1 MPVYRGPDGKIIEEK
16 TNKREDQPRS
26 TKGKKRPM
34 PPAPAGGDQAAGK
47 GRLDAPTVRSSSQ
60 EQDTRLDV
68 PTVRS
73 SSQRLGEEKTQG
85 VGARPQRQGKE
96 RLENFDKPT
105 EKIDPTGLPSQ
116 GAGDTQIVPR
126 RQRQDKEPLEEHA
139 DDPVV
144 GWLVVVEGPGKGRA
158 VELGYGANSM
168 GRGETSPVQLNF
180 GDNQISRRDHATVT
194 YDSRGRKFYVEKGS
208 SRNQTYLNDEL
219 VLVPV
224 ELPAQSHIRIG
235 ATVLRFVPLCGE
247 AFDWQ
252 DAKVNAGPFQPTPA
266 RDQDTKDND
275 DADIPD
281 SSTPLH
287 VAALNNNHR
296 VAEILLDKHGA
307 DVNAKDNYGQTPL
320 RIAILN
326 KAAET
331 AEVLRR
337 YGGQE

>member
-16 TNKREDQPRS
+16 TNKHEDQTRP
-26 TKGKKRPM
+26 TKGKQQSM
-34 PPAPAGGDQAAGK
+34 PPAPAGGDQAVDK
-47 GRLDAPTVRSSSQ
+47 GRLDA
-60 EQDTRLDV
+60 

-73 SSQRLGEEKTQG
+73 SSQRLGEEKTQV

-105 EKIDPTGLPSQ
+105 EKIDPTGSSSQ
-116 GAGDTQIVPR
+116 GAGDTQIVGP
-126 RQRQDKEPLEEHA
+126 QRQGKKRLEEHA
-139 DDPVV
+139 DGMNDPVV

-224 ELPAQSHIRIG
+224 ELPAQGRIRIG

-252 DAKVNAGPFQPTPA
+252 DAKDNAGPFQPTPA

>member
-16 TNKREDQPRS
+16 TNKGKDQTRP
-26 TKGKKRPM
+26 TKGKQQSM
-34 PPAPAGGDQAAGK
+34 PPVPAGGDQAAGK

-73 SSQRLGEEKTQG
+73 SSQRLGEEKTHG

-235 ATVLRFVPLCGE
+235 ATVLRFVPLCGD

-252 DAKVNAGPFQPTPA
+252 DAKVNPSPVDSP
-266 RDQDTKDND
+266 N
-275 DADIPD
+275 

-287 VAALNNNHR
+287 VAALNNNR
-296 VAEILLDKHGA
+296 RAAELLLKQGA

-320 RIAILN
+320 RIAIVY
-326 KAAET
+326 KATET
-331 AEVLRR
+331 VEVLRR
-337 YGGQE
+337 YGGRE

>member
-16 TNKREDQPRS
+16 TNKHEDQPRS
-26 TKGKKRPM
+26 TKGKQRPM
-34 PPAPAGGDQAAGK
+34 PPAPAGGDQAVGK

-68 PTVRS
+68 PTISS
-73 SSQRLGEEKTQG
+73 SSQRLGEEKTQ
-85 VGARPQRQGKE
+85 VVDARPQRQGKE
-96 RLENFDKPT
+96 RLENYDKPT
-105 EKIDPTGLPSQ
+105 EKIDPTGSSSQ
-116 GAGDTQIVPR
+116 GAGDTQMVGPR
-126 RQRQDKEPLEEHA
+126 RHA

-144 GWLVVVEGPGKGRA
+144 GWLVVVEGPGEGKA
-158 VELGYGANSM
+158 MELGYGANSM
-168 GRGETSPVQLNF
+168 GRGETNPVQLNF
-180 GDNQISRRDHATVT
+180 GDMQISRHNHATVT

-247 AFDWQ
+247 AFEWQ
-252 DAKVNAGPFQPTPA
+252 DKKNNANSGPFQPGPA
-266 RDQDTKDND
+266 RDQDLKDNND
-275 DADIPD
+275 SPD

-287 VAALNNNHR
+287 VAALNNDHKM
-296 VAEILLDKHGA
+296 AEELLKLGD